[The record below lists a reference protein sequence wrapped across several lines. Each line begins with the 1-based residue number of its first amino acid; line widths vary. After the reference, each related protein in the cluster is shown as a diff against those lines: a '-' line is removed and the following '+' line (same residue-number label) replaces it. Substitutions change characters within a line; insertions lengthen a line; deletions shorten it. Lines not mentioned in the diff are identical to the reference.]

1 MNAYFIIW
9 IIYVTGCL
17 ITTFVSYFT
26 MLYPIH
32 PNCKKEK
39 DEAQADALLFGVFW
53 PFAIIVLIIYA
64 YVTKN
69 SKTRQ

>member
-1 MNAYFIIW
+1 MNTYFIIL
-9 IIYVTGCL
+9 IIYVAGCL
-17 ITTFVSYFT
+17 ITAFVSYFT

-39 DEAQADALLFGVFW
+39 DEAQADALLLSVFW
-53 PFAIIVLIIYA
+53 PLTIIVLIICA

-69 SKTRQ
+69 NNTR